1 MNSSKDSGHQVT
13 DSGDMAEEQ
22 VDGKSG
28 LWARGLQRQA
38 HDLPPE
44 SRGEQKGRRL
54 SLILPWNVAFFS
66 QLERVIRKWP
76 WEPWE
81 WGRQTPFTQSRR
93 R

>member
-44 SRGEQKGRRL
+44 S
-54 SLILPWNVAFFS
+54 
-66 QLERVIRKWP
+66 
-76 WEPWE
+76 
-81 WGRQTPFTQSRR
+81 
-93 R
+93 